1 METTMGKE
9 ISCPQE
15 LLKCPWN
22 LSEICESLAGGEAL
36 SQISG
41 KYGKTKQALW
51 KWLNSNEER
60 RADYIAALEGRG
72 FLHLEQIERL
82 AADVEAGRIDARA
95 GDVAIRARTWIAGR
109 LNPKLLSEK
118 WRGSLE
124 VQQTDVRQLHLEA
137 MKKLCE
143 KRKDELAT
151 PETAMVDATHE
162 LKAS

>member
-1 METTMGKE
+1 M
-9 ISCPQE
+9 
-15 LLKCPWN
+15 
-22 LSEICESLAGGEAL
+22 AL
-36 SQISG
+36 SQISQH
-41 KYGKTKQALW
+41 YGKSKEALW

-143 KRKDELAT
+143 KSKDELAT

>member
-1 METTMGKE
+1 METTMGKVIGSIVE
-9 ISCPQE
+9 PVQR
-15 LLKCPWN
+15 PWD
-22 LSEICESLAGGEAL
+22 LAEICNRLAGGEAL
-36 SQISG
+36 SQIAQQ
-41 KYGKTKQALW
+41 YGKSKQALW

-82 AADVEAGRIDARA
+82 AADVEAGQIDARA
-95 GDVAIRARTWIAGR
+95 GDVAIRARTWLAGR

-143 KRKDELAT
+143 KRKGELAT
-151 PETAMVDATHE
+151 HEAELVDGTH
-162 LKAS
+162 A